1 MKYLISGGGTGGH
14 VYPAIA
20 IADAIKELH
29 PESNILFA
37 GTRSKMEW
45 IAVPKA
51 GYDIQPITISGL
63 HRTFNLSNVVLPFKL
78 MLSLW
83 QSRSIINRYKPD
95 AVICTG
101 GYVSG
106 PIGWVASLYGI
117 PLFLQEQ
124 NSFPGWTTRKLA
136 PKATM
141 IFTAFDAARK
151 YLPVSKIILCGN
163 PTRKELHT
171 STGTAAHEYFGFTKE
186 KKTLLILGGSGGA
199 KAINDAIAANIKEL
213 HDTLGIQIIWQS
225 GSRYLETIN
234 EVINP
239 DSFQNLRL
247 YSFVDHMTHAYS
259 AADVVISRSG
269 ASICSELMV
278 TGKPSIM
285 VPSPNV
291 AGDHQT
297 SNAKA
302 MVDGGAAIMLRD
314 EELGSR
320 LVKELQTLL
329 NDEGKLSEM
338 KEAALEMAK
347 PEAANDIV
355 KHINEM
361 LHQTR
366 RLN

>member
-1 MKYLISGGGTGGH
+1 MKYLITGGGTGGH

-20 IADAIKELH
+20 IADAIKELY
-29 PESNILFA
+29 PDSKILFA

-51 GYDIQPITISGL
+51 GYEIQPITISGL
-63 HRTFNLSNVVLPFKL
+63 HRNFNVSNIILPFKL

-83 QSRSIINRYKPD
+83 QSRSIIRSFKPD

-106 PIGWVASLYGI
+106 PIGWVASLSGI
-117 PLFLQEQ
+117 PVFLQEQ

-141 IFTAFDAARK
+141 IFTAFEGARK
-151 YLPVSKIILCGN
+151 YLPVSKIMLCGN

-171 STGTAAHEYFGFTKE
+171 STGNEAHKYFGFSSE
-186 KKTLLILGGSGGA
+186 KKTLLVLGGSGGA

-213 HDTLGIQIIWQS
+213 HDTLDLQIIWQS

-239 DSFQNLRL
+239 DSYQNLRL

-297 SNAKA
+297 SNARA
-302 MVDGGAAIMLRD
+302 MVDGGAASMLQD
-314 EELGSR
+314 HELNSR
-320 LVKELQTLL
+320 LVAELRLL
-329 NDEGKLSEM
+329 LSNDEKLKDM
-338 KEAALEMAK
+338 KNAALEMAK
-347 PEAANDIV
+347 PQAANEIAT
-355 KHINEM
+355 HIHEM
-361 LHQTR
+361 LHQSK

>member
-20 IADAIKELH
+20 IADAIRELH
-29 PESNILFA
+29 PKAQILFA
-37 GTRSKMEW
+37 GTRNKMEW
-45 IAVPKA
+45 LAVQKA
-51 GYDIQPITISGL
+51 GYEIQPITISGL
-63 HRTFNLSNVVLPFKL
+63 HRNFKLSNLILPFKL
-78 MLSLW
+78 VLSLW
-83 QSRSIINRYKPD
+83 QSRGIIKKYKPD

-106 PIGWVASLYGI
+106 PIGWVASFYKI

-124 NSFPGWTTRKLA
+124 NSYPGWTTRKLA
-136 PKATM
+136 PKSTM
-141 IFTAFDAARK
+141 IFTAFEAARK
-151 YLPVSKIILCGN
+151 FLPVSKIILCGN

-171 STGTAAHEYFGFTKE
+171 SIGDAAHEYFGFSTK

-199 KAINDAIAANIKEL
+199 KAINEAIVSNIQEL
-213 HDTLGIQIIWQS
+213 HDSLDLQIIWQS
-225 GSRYLETIN
+225 GSRYLEN
-234 EVINP
+234 MNALINP
-239 DSFQNLRL
+239 DKFQNLRL

-278 TGKPSIM
+278 AGIPSIM

-297 SNAKA
+297 SNAQA
-302 MVDGGAAIMLRD
+302 MVDGGAAIMLKD
-314 EELGSR
+314 HELASR
-320 LVKELQTLL
+320 LVHELQLL
-329 NDEGKLSEM
+329 LKDEQKLVEM
-338 KEAALEMAK
+338 KKAALKMAK
-347 PEAANDIV
+347 PEAANHIV
-355 KHINEM
+355 NHIYDM
-361 LHQTR
+361 LNQTK